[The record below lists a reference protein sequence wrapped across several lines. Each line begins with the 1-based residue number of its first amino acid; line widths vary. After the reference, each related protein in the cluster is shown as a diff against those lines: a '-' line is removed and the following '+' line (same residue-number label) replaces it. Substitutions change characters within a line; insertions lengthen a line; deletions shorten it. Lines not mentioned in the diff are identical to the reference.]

1 MCLAKKNNMA
11 IPDEI
16 SVDLP
21 PIDEPF
27 NLRTVTCEEV
37 RQVAMSMPLNK
48 APGPD
53 KLSARL
59 IKDCLPVILD
69 PLTEIIDC
77 SILTGTFPKKWK
89 EGEVIPNLKDGDH
102 EEAANNRPLSLLTV
116 ASKVSI

>member
-1 MCLAKKNNMA
+1 M
-11 IPDEI
+11 
-16 SVDLP
+16 
-21 PIDEPF
+21 
-27 NLRTVTCEEV
+27 TCEEV
-37 RQVAMSMPLNK
+37 RRVAMSLPLNK
-48 APGPD
+48 GPSPD

-59 IKDCLPVILD
+59 IKDCLPVILG

-89 EGEVIPNLKDGDH
+89 EAEVIPILKDINH

>member
-1 MCLAKKNNMA
+1 M
-11 IPDEI
+11 
-16 SVDLP
+16 
-21 PIDEPF
+21 
-27 NLRTVTCEEV
+27 TCEEV
-37 RQVAMSMPLNK
+37 RRVAMSLPHNQ

-59 IKDCLPVILD
+59 IKDCLPVILG

-89 EGEVIPNLKDGDH
+89 EAEVIPILKDIDH

>member
-1 MCLAKKNNMA
+1 
-11 IPDEI
+11 
-16 SVDLP
+16 
-21 PIDEPF
+21 
-27 NLRTVTCEEV
+27 
-37 RQVAMSMPLNK
+37 MSLPLNK

-59 IKDCLPVILD
+59 IKDCLPVILG

-89 EGEVIPNLKDGDH
+89 EAEVIPILKDINH